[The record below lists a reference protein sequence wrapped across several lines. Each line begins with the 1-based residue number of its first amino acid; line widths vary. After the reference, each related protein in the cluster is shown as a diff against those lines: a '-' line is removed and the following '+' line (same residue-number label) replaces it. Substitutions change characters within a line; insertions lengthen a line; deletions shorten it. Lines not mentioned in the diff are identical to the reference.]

1 MSQDRLDTLASSK
14 SAGFSLTELLV
25 VMVMFGI
32 ITAAAYSLFREQGR
46 ISRTQ
51 QSILDMQ
58 SNGRAALNLLAQS
71 FSHAGFGSS
80 DTNDK
85 FLDVKDDNPDTVT
98 ITYGH
103 KHVANVASS
112 IGTTPTNEVTY
123 TLETDQ
129 TLAPGDTFCIYPSL
143 TPNVTYT
150 VKTAGSP
157 LQIKDTDPNIVIVPI
172 NAKIY
177 RVFPVKFS
185 LNATDETLYME
196 DSDEET
202 AIVFNVAAFEVAY
215 LEEGATD
222 WTQGTKLV
230 SNPQAMYIYF
240 ILRTNEKEPGF
251 KQGNP
256 FVLHWKNSEKP
267 SITIQDGYHYQSFE
281 TIVRIR
287 NAS

>member
-25 VMVMFGI
+25 VIVMFGI
-32 ITAAAYSLFREQGR
+32 IAAAAYSLFREQGR
-46 ISRTQ
+46 ISRAQ

-80 DTNDK
+80 DTDDE

-112 IGTTPTNEVTY
+112 IGTTPTTQISY
-123 TLETDQ
+123 TLETGQ
-129 TLAPGDTFCIYPSL
+129 TLEKDDTFCIYPSL

-150 VKTAGSP
+150 VKTAGPP
-157 LQIKDTDPNIVIVPI
+157 LTIKDTDPNIVIVPQ

-177 RVFPVKFS
+177 RVFPVS
-185 LNATDETLYME
+185 VNVEDEILYMA
-196 DSDEET
+196 DSDGKTEV
-202 AIVFNVAAFEVAY
+202 AFNVAAFEVAY
-215 LEEGATD
+215 LEKGATD
-222 WTQGTKLV
+222 WTQGTGSV
-230 SNPQAMYIYF
+230 SDPQAMYIYF
-240 ILRTNEKEPGF
+240 VLRTNEKEPGF
-251 KQGNP
+251 KQGDP
-256 FVLHWKNSEKP
+256 FVLPWDPTQKP
-267 SITIQDGYHYQSFE
+267 SFPKTIQDGYHYQSFE
-281 TIVRIR
+281 TIVWIR
-287 NAS
+287 NAN